1 MKMVEFINETRSI
14 DEIKEEKHKK
24 MMRTIAWRAGYYRAN
39 PQRFVK
45 DVLQFKNIRL
55 RWFQELLLW
64 AMMHNNYVLYLAAR
78 GQG

>member
-1 MKMVEFINETRSI
+1 MKMAEFINETRSI

-39 PQRFVK
+39 PQRFGK

>member
-1 MKMVEFINETRSI
+1 MAEFIEETRSI
-14 DEIKEEKHKK
+14 DEVKEEKHKK

-45 DVLQFKNIRL
+45 DVFQFTDIKL